1 MNTMLLAELGMLG
14 EICIRL
20 AAAVLLG
27 GLIGW
32 ERAGSNHDA
41 GLRTHI
47 IVCLGAATIM
57 VVSELIV
64 VQYNVPSEI
73 VRMGAQIISG
83 IGFLGAGSILID
95 GNRIR
100 GITTAAGIWTTACV
114 GIAIGAGCYIVAGVV
129 VVLMLFAMIALRRV
143 SSKLQLHGNQYSVK
157 CTLEDKETMKN
168 VLTMLTEMQ
177 ISVKQLKTAT
187 DDDNALSLRM
197 NIGLPLNKEIGEV
210 MIALSGCEGV
220 SAIRIG

>member
-1 MNTMLLAELGMLG
+1 MGLLEMEWSMLA

-20 AAAVLLG
+20 VAAVLLG

-32 ERAGSNHDA
+32 ERAGTNHDA

-57 VVSELIV
+57 LVSELV
-64 VQYNVPSEI
+64 VLRYNIASEML
-73 VRMGAQIISG
+73 RMGAQIISG

-114 GIAIGAGCYIVAGVV
+114 GIAIGIGCYIVAAVV
-129 VVLMLFAMIALRRV
+129 VLLMLFAMIALRRV
-143 SSKLQLHGNQYSVK
+143 SSKLQMQSNQFSVK
-157 CTLEDKETMKN
+157 CTLEDREAMKQ
-168 VLTMLTEMQ
+168 VLTLLTEMSV
-177 ISVKQLKTAT
+177 SVKQIKTAT
-187 DDDNALSLRM
+187 DDDNALLLSLQ
-197 NIGLPLNKEIGEV
+197 IGLPIGEQIGEV

-220 SAIRIG
+220 SSLRFA

>member
-1 MNTMLLAELGMLG
+1 MNTMLIAELGMFG

-32 ERAGSNHDA
+32 ERAGTNHDA

-57 VVSELIV
+57 VVSELV
-64 VQYNVPSEI
+64 VVSYNVPSEI

-100 GITTAAGIWTTACV
+100 GITTAAGIWTTACI
-114 GIAIGAGCYIVAGVV
+114 GIAIGIGCYIVAGVV
-129 VVLMLFAMIALRRV
+129 VVLMLFAMIALRSV
-143 SSKLQLHGNQYSVK
+143 SSKLHLHGNQYVVK
-157 CTLEDKETMKN
+157 CTLEDKDTMKA
-168 VLTMLTEMQ
+168 VLTLLTEMQ
-177 ISVKQLKTAT
+177 VSVKQLKTAT